1 MMRVVP
7 EYLLTSP
14 YNHSTRQMDISDN
27 LLCLYSARV
36 TEESDT
42 YTIEVPKREIRQENI
57 QSGETYRVAIISTPT
72 KGSHPE
78 TDTESEETPVSGS
91 SPPQSREA
99 QTQPP
104 VSEGET
110 REVEIEN
117 LGDQGDGIAKIDRG
131 YVVIVPDTEVGER
144 VTVRLEEVREN
155 VAFAEV
161 LKRHYDVAQE
171 RS

>member
-1 MMRVVP
+1 
-7 EYLLTSP
+7 
-14 YNHSTRQMDISDN
+14 MDISDN

-36 TEESDT
+36 MEVSDT

-57 QSGETYRVAIISTPT
+57 QSGETYRVAIVSTPVDQ
-72 KGSHPE
+72 SDSE
-78 TDTESEETPVSGS
+78 ADTESKEPPISDS
-91 SPPQSREA
+91 SSPQSRDGP
-99 QTQPP
+99 TRPP

-144 VTVRLEEVREN
+144 VTVRLDEVREN

-161 LKRHYDVAQE
+161 LKRHHDLAQE
-171 RS
+171 Q

>member
-1 MMRVVP
+1 
-7 EYLLTSP
+7 
-14 YNHSTRQMDISDN
+14 MDISDN

-36 TEESDT
+36 MEESDT

-57 QSGETYRVAIISTPT
+57 QSGETYRVAIVSTPVDQ
-72 KGSHPE
+72 SDPE
-78 TDTESEETPVSGS
+78 TDTESKEPPIFDS
-91 SPPQSREA
+91 SSPQSRDA
-99 QTQPP
+99 PTRPP

-144 VTVRLEEVREN
+144 VTVRLDEIREN

-161 LKRHYDVAQE
+161 LKRHHDLAQE
-171 RS
+171 R

>member
-1 MMRVVP
+1 MGGVP
-7 EYLLTSP
+7 EYLLTSR
-14 YNHSTRQMDISDN
+14 YNPSPRQMDVSDN

-36 TEESDT
+36 TKENDS
-42 YTIEVPKREIRQENI
+42 YTIDVPKREVQQENI
-57 QSGETYRVAIISTPT
+57 ESGETYRVAIISAPT
-72 KGSHPE
+72 KESHPE
-78 TDTESEETPVSGS
+78 VDTESNEPTTSNT

-99 QTQPP
+99 RTQPP

-110 REVEIEN
+110 RDVEIEN

-144 VTVRLEEVREN
+144 VTIRFDEVREN

-161 LKRHYDVAQE
+161 VKRHPDAAQE
-171 RS
+171 R

>member
-1 MMRVVP
+1 
-7 EYLLTSP
+7 
-14 YNHSTRQMDISDN
+14 MDISDN

-57 QSGETYRVAIISTPT
+57 QSGETYRVAIVSTPVDQ
-72 KGSHPE
+72 SDPE
-78 TDTESEETPVSGS
+78 TDTESKEPPISDS
-91 SPPQSREA
+91 SSPQSRDA
-99 QTQPP
+99 PTRPP

-144 VTVRLEEVREN
+144 VTVRLDEVREN

-161 LKRHYDVAQE
+161 LKRHHDIAQE
-171 RS
+171 R